1 MQFYYIYVIIYVE
14 KKIGEIFMEYYVDL
28 MIKNNDEVIKK
39 ENIKAKYIENKE
51 LEFKYEN
58 ESIKMTFNKDNI
70 IMKKDNNE
78 SLIIFNFILKR
89 KTDSKYFIKDL
100 NFYIDTEIFTN
111 ELIIEKNKLY
121 IEYELWL
128 SNEKT
133 GIFKYQIDIKEM

>member
-1 MQFYYIYVIIYVE
+1 
-14 KKIGEIFMEYYVDL
+14 MEYYVDL